1 MVWGTE
7 FGSDTVFAFFPDSG
21 TFLEY
26 FIQHSNSGV
35 GYISIEPT
43 TTQVRI
49 WFTETLRNANGEFV
63 YDLKTG
69 NVTLYEDK
77 FPAAVGGGAYGVY
90 AGASSVWFAGFSSI
104 VRWDRGPQ
112 QYTIWPLPVH
122 GTALG
127 RFITVDSSGQVWY
140 TQGGTNGTS
149 NDNFVGVLSG
159 DLFREW
165 RLPTLGADPRGICMN
180 PVTQEPWIAERSPAA
195 GNGTVATLGNFTD
208 GAFVSAPPTTASSAG
223 TPFIL
228 GPSSNI
234 VAALNS
240 TASPSSNQIAS
251 LSDIQFIEYGLRSSQ
266 PHDVIVDSAGDTW
279 ISEPGANKIARL
291 SGFSPDFALNAS
303 PPIISLSLG
312 KSGTIKMTGTSLSGY
327 RGSVT
332 LTGIAPTGVTLSFN
346 PGQVNIPTDENA
358 SSNVVIDVTSSA
370 LVGNSSVTI
379 QGDDGSIAHS
389 TSVLLI
395 VTNSTV
401 SNGTQKPQCVIATA
415 TYGSELSPEVELLRG
430 FRDNSLRSRIGSS
443 FLIMFNTWYYSFS
456 PLVANFIND
465 HAPARVVMKGVLY
478 PLVGFLILASK
489 ITPPLSAYPEA
500 ATLLSGLLASM
511 LIGGFYVG
519 IPLGL
524 ISRKIRLVRRLSTRP
539 WRSTLLGGLA
549 LLLIGE
555 YLPSTVLLMLST
567 SIVVLS
573 AMLLA
578 ATFAQAI
585 ISK

>member
-1 MVWGTE
+1 
-7 FGSDTVFAFFPDSG
+7 
-21 TFLEY
+21 
-26 FIQHSNSGV
+26 
-35 GYISIEPT
+35 
-43 TTQVRI
+43 
-49 WFTETLRNANGEFV
+49 
-63 YDLKTG
+63 
-69 NVTLYEDK
+69 
-77 FPAAVGGGAYGVY
+77 
-90 AGASSVWFAGFSSI
+90 
-104 VRWDRGPQ
+104 
-112 QYTIWPLPVH
+112 
-122 GTALG
+122 
-127 RFITVDSSGQVWY
+127 
-140 TQGGTNGTS
+140 
-149 NDNFVGVLSG
+149 
-159 DLFREW
+159 
-165 RLPTLGADPRGICMN
+165 
-180 PVTQEPWIAERSPAA
+180 
-195 GNGTVATLGNFTD
+195 
-208 GAFVSAPPTTASSAG
+208 
-223 TPFIL
+223 
-228 GPSSNI
+228 
-234 VAALNS
+234 
-240 TASPSSNQIAS
+240 
-251 LSDIQFIEYGLRSSQ
+251 
-266 PHDVIVDSAGDTW
+266 
-279 ISEPGANKIARL
+279 
-291 SGFSPDFALNAS
+291 
-303 PPIISLSLG
+303 
-312 KSGTIKMTGTSLSGY
+312 
-327 RGSVT
+327 VT